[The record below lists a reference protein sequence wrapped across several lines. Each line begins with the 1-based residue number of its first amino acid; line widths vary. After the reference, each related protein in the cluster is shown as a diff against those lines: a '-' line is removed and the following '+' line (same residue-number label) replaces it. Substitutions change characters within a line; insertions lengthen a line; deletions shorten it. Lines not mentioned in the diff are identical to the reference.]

1 MLSTKLR
8 QLTRPAVGY
17 LQLSFRAALVSPSKD
32 LGLQTPRD
40 AKASHMETLSRQD
53 LMVFNRYARAFL
65 NPCGCSNYL
74 STSDFVTYVKHA
86 MLSQT
91 ENYLLC

>member
-8 QLTRPAVGY
+8 QLARPAVGY

-40 AKASHMETLSRQD
+40 AKASHMETLSRHD
-53 LMVFNRYARAFL
+53 LVVNRYARAFP
-65 NPCGCSNYL
+65 NPCAYSNHS

-86 MLSQT
+86 VLSQI